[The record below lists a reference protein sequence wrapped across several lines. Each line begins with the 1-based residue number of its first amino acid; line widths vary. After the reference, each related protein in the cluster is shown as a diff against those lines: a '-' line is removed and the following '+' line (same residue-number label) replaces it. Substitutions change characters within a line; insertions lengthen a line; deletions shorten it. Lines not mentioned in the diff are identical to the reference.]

1 MTRLAT
7 PGSPQ
12 SPLARYWEWLVGI
25 RYVRSRHR
33 NSFVSFISLISMAG
47 IAVGVMVLIVVLSV
61 VNGFERELQERILAM
76 SAEATIE
83 GPAGRLED
91 WQRLAEGAL
100 ADPRVRAVAPFVS
113 GRGLV
118 AGAGAMSGIA
128 IRGVDPAREKN
139 VSGIEGLMREGS
151 LADLQPRSYRVILG
165 VDLAD
170 ALGVAPGEQVLLM
183 LAEGVVTPAGLIPR
197 MRRFTVVGTFRAGM
211 YEFDRRQVFMHI
223 DDAARL
229 FRLGDDV
236 SGLRLALGDL
246 FGAPAIVREVATSL
260 GGGVLVSDWT
270 RRHSGFFR
278 SIKITKSILFVIL
291 LLVIAVAAFNIVS
304 TLVMVV
310 KDKQRD
316 IAILRTLGAP
326 PGGILSVFVIQG
338 AIIGVIGTGIGLAL
352 GAALTLNLE
361 TIVGF
366 AEGALGFKFLAPDV
380 YFISDLPADLRAG
393 DLALICGVALAL
405 SLLSTLYPAWRGAR
419 TDPADALRFD

>member
-1 MTRLAT
+1 MTSPAT
-7 PGSPQ
+7 PAS
-12 SPLARYWEWLVGI
+12 RYWEWLVGT
-25 RYVRSRHR
+25 RYVRSRQR
-33 NSFVSFISLISMAG
+33 NGFVSFISLISMAG

-83 GPAGRLED
+83 GSGGRLED
-91 WQRLAEGAL
+91 WRRLADGAL
-100 ADPRVRAVAPFVS
+100 ADPRVQAVAPFVA
-113 GRGLV
+113 GQGLV
-118 AGAGAMSGIA
+118 AGAERMSGIA
-128 IRGVDPAREKN
+128 IRGVDPVREKA
-139 VSGIEGLMREGS
+139 VSGIEQLMREGS
-151 LADLQPRSYRVILG
+151 LGELEPRAYRVILG
-165 VDLAD
+165 VDLAE
-170 ALGVAPGEQVLLM
+170 ALGVGRGDRVLLM

-197 MRRFTVVGTFRAGM
+197 MRRFTVAGTFRAGM

-246 FGAPAIVREVATSL
+246 FGAPAIVREVATAL

-278 SIKITKSILFVIL
+278 SLQIAKSILFVLL

-316 IAILRTLGAP
+316 IAILRTVGAP
-326 PGGILSVFVIQG
+326 PGGILAVFVIQG
-338 AIIGVIGTGIGLAL
+338 AIIGVIGTAAGVAL
-352 GAALTLNLE
+352 GALLTLNLE

-380 YFISDLPADLRAG
+380 YFISDLPADLRVG
-393 DLALICGVALAL
+393 DLALISGVALAL

>member
-1 MTRLAT
+1 MTSAAPRDRQGGR
-7 PGSPQ
+7 PWHH
-12 SPLARYWEWLVGI
+12 WEWLVGT

-33 NSFVSFISLISMAG
+33 TGFVSFISLISMAG

-61 VNGFERELQERILAM
+61 VNGFERELQTRILAM

-83 GPAGRLED
+83 GPGGRLQD
-91 WQRLAEGAL
+91 WRRLADGAR
-100 ADPRVRAVAPFVS
+100 ADPRVQAVAPFVE
-113 GRGLV
+113 GQGLV
-118 AGAGAMSGIA
+118 AGEERMSGVA
-128 IRGVDPAREKN
+128 IRGIDPEQERA
-139 VSGIEGLMREGS
+139 VSGIEGLMQEGS
-151 LADLQPRSYRVILG
+151 LADLQSREYRVILG

-170 ALGVAPGEQVLLM
+170 ALGVGPGDRVLLM

-197 MRRFTVVGTFRAGM
+197 MRRFTVAGTFRAGM

-223 DDAARL
+223 DDATRL

-246 FGAPAIVREVATSL
+246 FGAPAIVRDVATSL

-278 SIKITKSILFVIL
+278 SISITKSILFVIL

-316 IAILRTLGAP
+316 IAILRTVGAP
-326 PGGILSVFVIQG
+326 PGGILAVFVIQG
-338 AIIGVIGTGIGLAL
+338 AIIGVIGTAAGLAL
-352 GAALTLNLE
+352 GALLTVNLE
-361 TIVGF
+361 TIVGL

-393 DLALICGVALAL
+393 DLVLICGVALAL

>member
-1 MTRLAT
+1 MTRRLSSGPA
-7 PGSPQ
+7 S
-12 SPLARYWEWLVGI
+12 RYWEWLVGT
-25 RYVRSRHR
+25 RYVRSRQR
-33 NSFVSFISLISMAG
+33 NGFVSFISLTSMAG

-61 VNGFERELQERILAM
+61 VNGFERELQDRILAM

-83 GPAGRLED
+83 GPGGRLAD
-91 WQRLAEGAL
+91 WQRLADGAL
-100 ADPRVRAVAPFVS
+100 ADERVRAVAPFIA
-113 GRGLV
+113 GQGLV
-118 AGAGAMSGIA
+118 AGEDRMSGIA
-128 IRGVDPAREKN
+128 IRGIDPEREKT
-139 VSGIEGLMREGS
+139 VSGIEGLMTEGS
-151 LADLQPRSYRVILG
+151 LSDLQARAYRVILG
-165 VDLAD
+165 VDLAE
-170 ALGVAPGEQVLLM
+170 ALGVGPGDRVLLM

-197 MRRFTVVGTFRAGM
+197 MRRFTVAGTFRAGM
-211 YEFDRRQVFMHI
+211 YEFDRRQIFMHI

-229 FRLGDDV
+229 FRLGDEV

-246 FGAPAIVREVATSL
+246 FGAPVIVREVATSL

-278 SIKITKSILFVIL
+278 SISITKSILFVIL

-316 IAILRTLGAP
+316 IAILRTVGAS

-338 AIIGVIGTGIGLAL
+338 AIIGVIGTVAGLAL
-352 GAALTLNLE
+352 GALLTVNLE
-361 TIVGF
+361 TIVGI

-393 DLALICGVALAL
+393 DLVMICGVALVL

>member
-1 MTRLAT
+1 
-7 PGSPQ
+7 
-12 SPLARYWEWLVGI
+12 VGT
-25 RYVRSRHR
+25 RYVRSRQR
-33 NSFVSFISLISMAG
+33 NGFVSFISLISMAG

-83 GPAGRLED
+83 GSGGRLEE
-91 WQRLAEGAL
+91 WRRLADGAL
-100 ADPRVRAVAPFVS
+100 ADPRVQAVAPFVA
-113 GRGLV
+113 GQGLV
-118 AGAGAMSGIA
+118 AGAERMSGIA
-128 IRGVDPAREKN
+128 IRGIDPAREKA
-139 VSGIEGLMREGS
+139 VSGIEGLMQEGS
-151 LADLQPRSYRVILG
+151 LAELEPRAYRVILG

-170 ALGVAPGEQVLLM
+170 ALGVGPGDRVLLM

-197 MRRFTVVGTFRAGM
+197 MRRFTVAGIFRAGM

-246 FGAPAIVREVATSL
+246 FGAPTIVREVATAL

-278 SIKITKSILFVIL
+278 SIQITKSILFVIL

-316 IAILRTLGAP
+316 IAILRTVGAP
-326 PGGILSVFVIQG
+326 PGGILAVFVIQG
-338 AIIGVIGTGIGLAL
+338 AVIGVIGTAAGLAL
-352 GAALTLNLE
+352 GALLTLNLE
-361 TIVGF
+361 TVVGF
-366 AEGALGFKFLAPDV
+366 AEGVLGFKFLAPDV

-393 DLALICGVALAL
+393 DLALIAGVALAL

>member
-1 MTRLAT
+1 MTR
-7 PGSPQ
+7 GVSGQ
-12 SPLARYWEWLVGI
+12 SPGARYWEWLVGT

-100 ADPRVRAVAPFVS
+100 ADPRVQAVAPFVS

-118 AGAGAMSGIA
+118 AGAAAMSGVA
-128 IRGVDPAREKN
+128 IRGIDPAREKD
-139 VSGIEGLMREGS
+139 VSGIERLMRAGS
-151 LADLQPRSYRVILG
+151 LADLQPRGYRVILG

-170 ALGVAPGEQVLLM
+170 ALGVATGDQVLLM

-197 MRRFTVVGTFRAGM
+197 MRRFTVAGTFRAGM

-260 GGGVLVSDWT
+260 GGGLLVSDWT

-338 AIIGVIGTGIGLAL
+338 AIIGVIGTGVGLAL

>member
-1 MTRLAT
+1 MT
-7 PGSPQ
+7 SPA
-12 SPLARYWEWLVGI
+12 SPASRYWEWLVGI
-25 RYVRSRHR
+25 RYVRSRQR
-33 NSFVSFISLISMAG
+33 NGFVSFISLISMAG

-83 GPAGRLED
+83 GSGGRLEG
-91 WQRLAEGAL
+91 WRRLADGAL
-100 ADPRVRAVAPFVS
+100 ADPRVQAVAPFVA
-113 GRGLV
+113 GQGLV
-118 AGAGAMSGIA
+118 AGTERMSGVA
-128 IRGVDPAREKN
+128 IRGIDPAREKA
-139 VSGIEGLMREGS
+139 VSGIGELMRAGS
-151 LADLQPRSYRVILG
+151 LAELKPRAYRVILG
-165 VDLAD
+165 VDLAE
-170 ALGVAPGEQVLLM
+170 ALGVGPGDRVLLM

-197 MRRFTVVGTFRAGM
+197 MRRFTVAGTFRAGM

-246 FGAPAIVREVATSL
+246 FGAPAIVREVATAL

-278 SIKITKSILFVIL
+278 SIQITKSILFVIL

-316 IAILRTLGAP
+316 IAILRTVGAR
-326 PGGILSVFVIQG
+326 PGGILAVFVIQG
-338 AIIGVIGTGIGLAL
+338 AIIGVIGTAAGLAL
-352 GAALTLNLE
+352 GALITVNLK
-361 TIVGF
+361 TIVGL

-380 YFISDLPADLRAG
+380 YFISDLPADLRVG
-393 DLALICGVALAL
+393 DLALIAGVALAL

>member
-1 MTRLAT
+1 MTRAVS
-7 PGSPQ
+7 GQ
-12 SPLARYWEWLVGI
+12 SPGASYWEWLVGM

-33 NSFVSFISLISMAG
+33 NGFVSFISLISMAG
-47 IAVGVMVLIVVLSV
+47 IAVG
-61 VNGFERELQERILAM
+61 ERELQDRILAM

-100 ADPRVRAVAPFVS
+100 SDPRVQAVAPFVA

-118 AGAGAMSGIA
+118 AGAEAMSGIA
-128 IRGVDPAREKN
+128 IRGVDPAREQD

-151 LADLQPRSYRVILG
+151 LADLQPRAYRVILG

-183 LAEGVVTPAGLIPR
+183 LAEGLVTPGLIPR
-197 MRRFTVVGTFRAGM
+197 MRRFTVAGTFRAGM

-316 IAILRTLGAP
+316 IAVLRTLGAP

-338 AIIGVIGTGIGLAL
+338 AIIGVIGTGVGLAL
-352 GAALTLNLE
+352 GALLTLNLE

-380 YFISDLPADLRAG
+380 YFISDLPADLRVG

>member
-1 MTRLAT
+1 MTRRLSSGPA
-7 PGSPQ
+7 S
-12 SPLARYWEWLVGI
+12 RYWEWLVGT
-25 RYVRSRHR
+25 RYVRSRQR
-33 NSFVSFISLISMAG
+33 NGFVSFISLTSMAG

-61 VNGFERELQERILAM
+61 VNGFERELQDRILAM

-83 GPAGRLED
+83 GPGGRL
-91 WQRLAEGAL
+91 
-100 ADPRVRAVAPFVS
+100 ADERVRAVAPFIA
-113 GRGLV
+113 GQGLV
-118 AGAGAMSGIA
+118 AGEDRMSGIA
-128 IRGVDPAREKN
+128 IRGIDPEREKT
-139 VSGIEGLMREGS
+139 VSGIEGLMTEGS
-151 LADLQPRSYRVILG
+151 LSDLQARAYRVILG
-165 VDLAD
+165 VDLAE
-170 ALGVAPGEQVLLM
+170 ALGVGPGDRVLLM

-197 MRRFTVVGTFRAGM
+197 MRRFTVAGTFRAGM
-211 YEFDRRQVFMHI
+211 YEFDRRQIFMHI

-229 FRLGDDV
+229 FRLGDEV

-246 FGAPAIVREVATSL
+246 FGAPVIVREVATSL

-278 SIKITKSILFVIL
+278 SISITKSILFVIL

-316 IAILRTLGAP
+316 IAILRTVGAS

-338 AIIGVIGTGIGLAL
+338 AIIGVIGTVAGLAL
-352 GAALTLNLE
+352 GALLTVNLE
-361 TIVGF
+361 TIVGI

-393 DLALICGVALAL
+393 DLVMICGVALVL

>member
-1 MTRLAT
+1 MT
-7 PGSPQ
+7 SPA
-12 SPLARYWEWLVGI
+12 SPASRYWEWLVGT
-25 RYVRSRHR
+25 RYVRSRQR
-33 NSFVSFISLISMAG
+33 NGFVSFISLISMAG

-83 GPAGRLED
+83 GSGGRLED
-91 WQRLAEGAL
+91 WRRLADGAL
-100 ADPRVRAVAPFVS
+100 ADPRVQAVAPFVA
-113 GRGLV
+113 GQGLV
-118 AGAGAMSGIA
+118 AGAERMSGIA
-128 IRGVDPAREKN
+128 IRGVDPAREKA
-139 VSGIEGLMREGS
+139 VSGIEQLMREGS
-151 LADLQPRSYRVILG
+151 LGELESRAYRVILG
-165 VDLAD
+165 VDLAE
-170 ALGVAPGEQVLLM
+170 ALGVGPGDRVLLM

-197 MRRFTVVGTFRAGM
+197 MRRFTVAGTFRAGM

-246 FGAPAIVREVATSL
+246 FGAPAIVREVATAL

-278 SIKITKSILFVIL
+278 SIQITKSILFVIL

-316 IAILRTLGAP
+316 IAILRTVGAP
-326 PGGILSVFVIQG
+326 PGGILAVFVIQG
-338 AIIGVIGTGIGLAL
+338 AIIGVIGTAAGVAL
-352 GAALTLNLE
+352 GALLTLNLE

-380 YFISDLPADLRAG
+380 YFISDLPADLRVG
-393 DLALICGVALAL
+393 DLALISGVALAL

>member
-1 MTRLAT
+1 MTSADPRERQ
-7 PGSPQ
+7 GG
-12 SPLARYWEWLVGI
+12 RFWHYWEWLVGT

-33 NSFVSFISLISMAG
+33 TGFVSFISLISMAG

-61 VNGFERELQERILAM
+61 VNGFERELQTRILAM

-83 GPAGRLED
+83 GPGGRLQD
-91 WQRLAEGAL
+91 WRRLADGAR
-100 ADPRVRAVAPFVS
+100 ADPRVQAVAPFVE
-113 GRGLV
+113 GQGLV
-118 AGAGAMSGIA
+118 AGEERMSGVA
-128 IRGVDPAREKN
+128 IRGIDPEQEGA
-139 VSGIEGLMREGS
+139 VSGIEGLMQEGS
-151 LADLQPRSYRVILG
+151 LADLEAREYRVILG

-170 ALGVAPGEQVLLM
+170 ALDVRPGDRVLLM

-197 MRRFTVVGTFRAGM
+197 MRRFTVAGTFRAGM

-223 DDAARL
+223 DDATRL

-246 FGAPAIVREVATSL
+246 FGAPAIVRDVATSL

-278 SIKITKSILFVIL
+278 SISITKSILFVIL

-316 IAILRTLGAP
+316 IAILRTVGAS
-326 PGGILSVFVIQG
+326 PGGIVAVFVIQG
-338 AIIGVIGTGIGLAL
+338 AIIGVIGTAAGLAL
-352 GAALTLNLE
+352 GALLTVNLE
-361 TIVGF
+361 TIVGI

-393 DLALICGVALAL
+393 DLVLICGVALKKIL
-405 SLLSTLYPAWRGAR
+405 
-419 TDPADALRFD
+419 

>member
-1 MTRLAT
+1 
-7 PGSPQ
+7 
-12 SPLARYWEWLVGI
+12 VGT

-33 NSFVSFISLISMAG
+33 TGFVSFISLISMAG

-61 VNGFERELQERILAM
+61 VNGFERELQTRILAM

-83 GPAGRLED
+83 GPGGRLQD
-91 WQRLAEGAL
+91 WRRLADGAR
-100 ADPRVRAVAPFVS
+100 ADPRVQAVAPFVE
-113 GRGLV
+113 GQGLV
-118 AGAGAMSGIA
+118 AGEERMSGVA
-128 IRGVDPAREKN
+128 IRGIDPERERA
-139 VSGIEGLMREGS
+139 VSGIEGLMQEGS
-151 LADLQPRSYRVILG
+151 LADLEPREYRVILG
-165 VDLAD
+165 VDLAE
-170 ALGVAPGEQVLLM
+170 ALGVGPGDRVLLM

-197 MRRFTVVGTFRAGM
+197 MRRFTVAGTFRAGM

-223 DDAARL
+223 DDATRL

-278 SIKITKSILFVIL
+278 SISITKSILFVIL

-316 IAILRTLGAP
+316 IAILRTVGAP
-326 PGGILSVFVIQG
+326 PGGILAVFVIQG
-338 AIIGVIGTGIGLAL
+338 AIIGVIGTAAGLAL
-352 GAALTLNLE
+352 GALLTVNLE
-361 TIVGF
+361 TIVGL

-393 DLALICGVALAL
+393 DLILICGVALAL